1 MKARFP
7 LAKASSGGKSC
18 SSCSKTEHSSGA
30 AKEVGEDRGMPG
42 VGSCRKRAQVQ
53 PKPRGEG
60 TGYMVMAVMV
70 MARLDGGWSPQKHL
84 C

>member
-18 SSCSKTEHSSGA
+18 SKTEHSSGA
-30 AKEVGEDRGMPG
+30 AKEVGKDRGMPG
-42 VGSCRKRAQVQ
+42 VGSCRKRGQVQ
-53 PKPRGEG
+53 PKPRVEG
-60 TGYMVMAVMV
+60 TGHMVMAVTVMV
-70 MARLDGGWSPQKHL
+70 RLDGGWSPPKHL